1 MKVKIICI
9 IVWIICGVSLYIK
22 FRPILTPFHV
32 IQAGDQEEIRTVEPI
47 AGSGSCIAYR
57 VRKITKKDG
66 LVKETF
72 FMKCDDG
79 SVIKPPRPGSG
90 KART

>member
-9 IVWIICGVSLYIK
+9 IVWIICGVALYIK
-22 FRPILTPFHV
+22 FRPFFISFSD
-32 IQAGDQEEIRTVEPI
+32 IQANDKEEIRTIEPV
-47 AGSGSCIAYR
+47 AGSGNCIAYR
-57 VRKITKKDG
+57 IRKITKKEG

-72 FMKCDDG
+72 FMKCEDG
-79 SVIKPPRPGSG
+79 SVVKPARPGSG